1 MKASD
6 IFVSALENEGV
17 EYIFGVPGEENLDL
31 LESIRTSRIKF
42 ILTRHE
48 QTAGFMAA
56 TYGRLTG
63 RTGVCLSTLG
73 PGATN
78 FITAVAYAY
87 LGGMPMLVISGQKP
101 IRKSKQGLFQ
111 IINVV
116 NMMRPI
122 TKKTQQ
128 IVDGV
133 RISSTIRESFR
144 LAESERPGP
153 VHIELPEDIASEDV
167 SEDSSYIFPFVE
179 NDIPVASEKSLD
191 KAAQMIRGAKTPLV
205 IIGEGSNRHG
215 APDGI
220 LQFIEKTGIPFICTQ
235 MGNGVVDE
243 RHPCYL
249 GTAALSDEDFL
260 HNLIKKSDVII
271 NVGHHVVEK
280 PPFLMEYGKYHGRKI
295 IHVSFSEAVI
305 DKIYFPQLNVVG
317 DIKESMIQLG
327 TMVGKQSQ
335 WDFVKYYDVKN
346 KVLEH
351 TEQYASDTRFPTLP
365 QRVVKIM
372 RDVMPEDGIVTLDN
386 GIYKIWFAR
395 NYTTYKH
402 NTLLL
407 DNALA
412 SMGVGLASAIA
423 VKLVNPEKEVVT
435 VCGDGG
441 FMMNS
446 QEIETAHRLGI
457 SLTIVILND
466 NAYGMIQWKQKG
478 MGFKDFGLNYGNPDF
493 VRYIESYGGKGF
505 RPQSDEE
512 FASMLAEAIVY
523 QGISLIDLSVDYS
536 VNHEVLNVTLKKLNS
551 TLEKI

>member
-6 IFVSALENEGV
+6 VFVKSLENEGV

-31 LESIRTSRIKF
+31 LESIRKSNIKF

-63 RTGVCLSTLG
+63 KTGVCLSTLG

-122 TKKTQQ
+122 TKQTQQ

-133 RISSTIRESFR
+133 RISSTLREAFR

-153 VHIELPEDIASEDV
+153 VHIELPEDIAAEDV
-167 SEDSSYIFPFVE
+167 DEDSSYVFPVIE
-179 NDIPVASEKSLD
+179 NDIPVASEKSLH

-215 APDGI
+215 APEGI
-220 LQFIEKTGIPFICTQ
+220 LEFIEKTGIPFICTQ

-243 RHPCYL
+243 RHPSYL
-249 GTAALSDEDFL
+249 GTAALSDQDFL
-260 HNLIKKSDVII
+260 HSLIKKSDVII

-280 PPFLMEYGKYHGRKI
+280 PPFLMEYGKYEGRKI
-295 IHVSFSEAVI
+295 VHISFSEAVI
-305 DKIYFPQLNVVG
+305 DKIYFPQLNVAG
-317 DIKESMIQLG
+317 DIKESMNQLG
-327 TMVGKQSQ
+327 MMVGKQPQ
-335 WDFVKYYDVKN
+335 WDFSKYYDVKN

-351 TEQYASDTRFPTLP
+351 TEKYANDTRFPILP

-372 RDVMPEDGIVTLDN
+372 RDVVPEDGIVTLDN

-395 NYTTYKH
+395 NYTTH
-402 NTLLL
+402 EHHTLLL

-423 VKLVNPEKEVVT
+423 VKLVKPERKVVT

-446 QEIETAHRLGI
+446 QELETAQRLGI
-457 SLTIVILND
+457 DLTIVILND
-466 NAYGMIQWKQKG
+466 SGYGMIQWKQQG
-478 MGFKDFGLNYGNPDF
+478 MGFENFGLDYGNPDF
-493 VRYIESYGGKGF
+493 VKYVESYGGKGF

-512 FASMLAEAIVY
+512 FASMLQEAMMH

-536 VNHEVLNVTLKKLNS
+536 VNHEVLNVALKKLNS
-551 TLEKI
+551 ALEQI